1 MKFES
6 FINLKLDGTRIQTW
20 TTLYPSLIIMSHRI
34 NGAFEYDCVND
45 IELDAVR
52 RENRVHFQAGTQWTK
67 KFIPTQP
74 KAARA
79 ASHGGGWSMFLPARL
94 TEFRLPPCL
103 LYTATNLRTDRPVR
117 GSVRRKRKNGRHASD
132 RSDRDPRS
140 QKQKKNNNN
149 NKKNGEGY
157 RMGGYQKKKKKGR
170 ASNGRTD
177 TITG

>member
-1 MKFES
+1 
-6 FINLKLDGTRIQTW
+6 
-20 TTLYPSLIIMSHRI
+20 MSHRI

-79 ASHGGGWSMFLPARL
+79 ASHGGGWSMFLPARF
-94 TEFRLPPCL
+94 TEFRLRLCL

-149 NKKNGEGY
+149 NKINGEGY
-157 RMGGYQKKKKKGR
+157 RMGGYQKIKKKGC